1 MSSSDLMLH
10 FANPETFA
18 SLSLGS
24 RLLAGLITTCLGMGI
39 TFCALIL
46 LQFIISWME
55 RFVNRGSAVTLP
67 KPPAKVAAGPLAAD
81 REAASDNRR
90 DSSDD
95 GLDGHLAAVITAV
108 LAHHL
113 GTTSD
118 NIVIRN
124 IVRTTDPIPPW
135 SRAGLVEQINSR
147 L

>member
-1 MSSSDLMLH
+1 MSSSELMLQ

-24 RLLAGLITTCLGMGI
+24 RLLAGLITTGLGMGI

-55 RFVNRGSAVTLP
+55 RLVARDRSATRP
-67 KPPAKVAAGPLAAD
+67 TSPDPGQACPGAAKRPSDTGAD
-81 REAASDNRR
+81 NGH
-90 DSSDD
+90 DS
-95 GLDGHLAAVITAV
+95 HVVAVITAV

-113 GTTSD
+113 GTSSD
-118 NIVIRN
+118 NIIIRN
-124 IVRTTDPIPPW
+124 IVRTEDPAPPW